1 MRALFAT
8 RVKSLEFILA
18 TLLLFDVQGMVL
30 ANTLLF
36 NHCIFG
42 IV

>member
-1 MRALFAT
+1 MHALLAT
-8 RVKSLEFILA
+8 RVKILEFIVT

-30 ANTLLF
+30 LNTLLF
-36 NHCIFG
+36 NQCIFG